1 MTNLH
6 NFYMHFHLEH
16 APWRGTP
23 PCKRRPWTCGW
34 VASDFEPCKF
44 AGYAYPANSWTQ
56 RPSLKRIHVF
66 PFFTWQ
72 WNIHKS
78 KVAKLASRDWRYTPR
93 KLNPRHW
100 SQQRAR
106 TRFTPVDAN
115 VRWHRQIFATNRP
128 KRIGYPILK
137 IYRRHDLTTSLVT
150 TSMHSIPA
158 VV

>member
-6 NFYMHFHLEH
+6 NFHMHFHLEH

-44 AGYAYPANSWTQ
+44 AGYAYPASSWTQ

-72 WNIHKS
+72 WNIQKS

-93 KLNPRHW
+93 KLNPRRW

-106 TRFTPVDAN
+106 TN
-115 VRWHRQIFATNRP
+115 SIQ
-128 KRIGYPILK
+128 PILGASHWVTMCHRK
-137 IYRRHDLTTSLVT
+137 FQSIALGATRVHTTSAKLSGVDGRMGT
-150 TSMHSIPA
+150 A
-158 VV
+158 